1 MDPSYAWLLQSAIFS
16 SLPIINRGNYLGP
29 ECRIK
34 EEEEI
39 NYDWRRSAQLDI
51 QN

>member
-1 MDPSYAWLLQSAIFS
+1 
-16 SLPIINRGNYLGP
+16 LGP
-29 ECRIK
+29 ECRIEEEEEE